1 MWALVQDGTVTKTF
15 NYAKGFVLNDTQY
28 PKDIFTK
35 WSKAEKEAIGIYEVI
50 VDKTNY
56 KDSEYYNNTDSTIA
70 FANGQVTE
78 SWGTATAKRLV
89 DENAVDEDGNP
100 VLENGVQVINYG
112 LKTEKKRIVKDQA
125 AGLLAKT
132 DWYVVKA
139 TEVAD
144 YTVPADI
151 TTYRAAV
158 RTKSNQMETAI
169 DNAADVDALKALY
182 EYTDDGNGNI
192 TRPLGE
198 WPEEVI

>member
-1 MWALVQDGTVTKTF
+1 MWALVQDGTITETF

-28 PKDIFTK
+28 PKDIFNK
-35 WSKAEKEAIGIYEVI
+35 WSQAEKEAIGIYEVI

-56 KDSEYYNNTDSTIA
+56 KNPEYYNNTNSTIA

-89 DENAVDEDGNP
+89 DENVVDEDGNP
-100 VLENGVQVINYG
+100 VLENGVQVIDYG
-112 LKTEKKRIVKDQA
+112 LKTIKKRIIKQQA
-125 AGLLAKT
+125 AGLLAPT

-139 TEVAD
+139 SEVAD
-144 YTVPADI
+144 YTVPANI

-158 RTKSNQMETAI
+158 RTRSNEMETAI
-169 DNAADVDALKALY
+169 DNAANVDALEALY
-182 EYTDDGNGNI
+182 AYTEQADG
-192 TRPLGE
+192 TSARPLGE

>member
-1 MWALVQDGTVTKTF
+1 MWALVQDGQVTKTF

-35 WSKAEKEAIGIYEVI
+35 WSQAEKEAIGIYEII

-56 KDSEYYNNTDSTIA
+56 KDTEYYINTNSTIA

-78 SWGTATAKRLV
+78 SWGTATAKRLN
-89 DENAVDEDGNP
+89 DENAVDENNQP
-100 VLENGVQVINYG
+100 ILEDGVQVINYG

-144 YTVPADI
+144 YTVPANI

-169 DNAADVDALKALY
+169 DGAANVDALKALY